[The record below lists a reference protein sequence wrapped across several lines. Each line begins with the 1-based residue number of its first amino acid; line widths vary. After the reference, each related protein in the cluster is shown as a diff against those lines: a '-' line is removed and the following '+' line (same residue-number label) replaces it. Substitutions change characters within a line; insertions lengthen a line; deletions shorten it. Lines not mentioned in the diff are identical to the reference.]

1 MMRILKLTLLT
12 VVFVVL
18 SGCNEKLTQ
27 YKIDNLKVMGTV
39 SHITVYSWA
48 DQKEDVFQSL
58 EGFLKEKSDRLNRYN
73 PLSEVSLFNQA
84 KGEVKVSD
92 DLYKIIEYA
101 LSVYRETRVFDITI
115 LPIIEIWDYKKGIVP
130 SDSLIQQKLSET
142 GAQNLILKP
151 DLTVEKLKPVR
162 IDLGGIAKGFLIQ
175 QAVFYLKENQ
185 KNSSGIVEIGGDLLT
200 FGDKE
205 WTIGIVHP
213 KTKKPCIALNVKN
226 KAVFTSGDYERF
238 FEKNGKIYSHILN
251 PLTGRPAEV
260 KAHSVTVIGED
271 ASISDGLATAFF
283 ILGPEKSF
291 EIIKHYS
298 DYSVFFIDE
307 KGEVLK
313 DENFPYELIFINE
326 ED

>member
-27 YKIDNLKVMGTV
+27 YKIDNFKVMGTV

-115 LPIIEIWDYKKGIVP
+115 LPIIEIWDYR
-130 SDSLIQQKLSET
+130 D
-142 GAQNLILKP
+142 
-151 DLTVEKLKPVR
+151 
-162 IDLGGIAKGFLIQ
+162 
-175 QAVFYLKENQ
+175 
-185 KNSSGIVEIGGDLLT
+185 
-200 FGDKE
+200 
-205 WTIGIVHP
+205 
-213 KTKKPCIALNVKN
+213 CAL
-226 KAVFTSGDYERF
+226 
-238 FEKNGKIYSHILN
+238 
-251 PLTGRPAEV
+251 
-260 KAHSVTVIGED
+260 
-271 ASISDGLATAFF
+271 
-283 ILGPEKSF
+283 
-291 EIIKHYS
+291 
-298 DYSVFFIDE
+298 
-307 KGEVLK
+307 
-313 DENFPYELIFINE
+313 
-326 ED
+326 